1 MTEGD
6 IEHHDGRIRDVL
18 RRAYDRHAGWQP
30 VEDHTPL
37 DELMASEPE
46 WDMEPD
52 GPAGAFSWPSEQQ
65 PDLELQ
71 ALKREEA
78 AAVAAWAR
86 EQLVRWIAGD
96 GMHPFRIVQRF
107 FALCFARYGDLTGP
121 LNGAAL
127 AQMLGQGRAAF
138 SATMREL
145 FGKPGEARLGV
156 RVKVAGQKSAAS
168 SAVYAAN
175 ARKHCP
181 KRQLTSSGLSPEEE
195 ASLASRTQVEA
206 QARVAAA
213 RAAAEQ
219 RAIEKDAAE
228 LQRIIGRSK
237 AATSHPQDND
247 HE

>member
-1 MTEGD
+1 MTDSD
-6 IEHHDGRIRDVL
+6 IERHDQRIRDVL
-18 RRAYDRHAGWQP
+18 RHAYDRHAGWQP
-30 VEDHTPL
+30 VDDHTPL
-37 DELMASEPE
+37 DELMAAEPE

-52 GPAGAFSWPSEQQ
+52 APAGTCSWPSEQQ

-121 LNGAAL
+121 LNGTAL

-168 SAVYAAN
+168 AAAYAAN

-181 KRQLTSSGLSPEEE
+181 KRQLSSSGLRPEEE
-195 ASLASRTQVEA
+195 AGLAARSQVLA
-206 QARVAAA
+206 QAKVAAA
-213 RAAAEQ
+213 RAEAER
-219 RAIEKDAAE
+219 RAVLRDAEE
-228 LQRIIGRSK
+228 LGRIIQRSK
-237 AATSHPQDND
+237 TANHHRHND

>member
-1 MTEGD
+1 MTEGE
-6 IEHHDGRIRDVL
+6 IERHDLRIRDVL
-18 RRAYDRHAGWQP
+18 RRAYDHHAGWQP

-37 DELMASEPE
+37 DELMAAEPE

-52 GPAGAFSWPSEQQ
+52 APGGTFSWPSEQQ

-121 LNGAAL
+121 LNGTAL

-156 RVKVAGQKSAAS
+156 RVKVAGQKAA
-168 SAVYAAN
+168 AAAATYAAN

-181 KRQLTSSGLSPEEE
+181 KRQLSSSGLSAAEE
-195 ASLASRTQVEA
+195 AGLTARTQAAA
-206 QARVAAA
+206 QARLDAV
-213 RAAAEQ
+213 RAEADK
-219 RAIEKDAAE
+219 RAIDQDAAD
-228 LQRIIGRSK
+228 LQRIISRAK
-237 AATSHPQDND
+237 ATTNHPQND